1 MSNKTLILIF
11 IALLGA
17 YLLTRLLG
25 GNRESTFNPQVV
37 KVDTTLITEIH
48 LTPKAE
54 QGATII
60 LKNTPSGWTATKD
73 NQTVSTPNAKVQGLL
88 AQLSEI
94 RSERIV
100 SKSKDKWA
108 EYEVDDK
115 GSRVQVFNNK
125 KVVADFIVGA
135 FKFDQ
140 AKRSATSY
148 LRRSD
153 DESVYIVDGF
163 MSMSFNQGFNA
174 FRNSEMIK
182 LNAADVRE
190 VAVIEGGERIA
201 IAKDP
206 DDGFWYRGGMEKLDS
221 AKAAQYISQLTNVHG
236 SDYAATPA
244 TGTPM
249 KSIEITANNL
259 ASPVRVDCF
268 MQADTAKP
276 FVFNSTANPETW
288 FASDSSGVFQRI
300 FVKFDELLFIPV
312 E

>member
-11 IALLGA
+11 VALLGA

-25 GNRESTFNPQVV
+25 GNRESTFSPDVV
-37 KVDTTLITEIH
+37 KMDTTLITEIH

-54 QGATII
+54 EGATII
-60 LKNTPSGWTATKD
+60 LKSSSSGWTATKG
-73 NQTVSTPNAKVQGLL
+73 NQTVNTPDAKVQGLL
-88 AQLSEI
+88 SQLGEI

-108 EYEVDDK
+108 QYEVDDK

-125 KVVADFIVGA
+125 KVLADFIVGA

-140 AKRSATSY
+140 AKRSASSY
-148 LRRSD
+148 LRKTD
-153 DESVYIVDGF
+153 DKAVYIIDGF

-190 VAVIEGGERIA
+190 VAVIEAGERIA
-201 IAKDP
+201 IAKNAE
-206 DDGFWYRGGMEKLDS
+206 DGFWYRGGMEKLDS
-221 AKAAQYISQLTNVHG
+221 AKTAQFISQLTNIHG
-236 SDYAATPA
+236 SDYAETPA
-244 TGTPM
+244 AGTPI

-259 ASPVRVDCF
+259 TSPVRVDCF
-268 MQADTAKP
+268 VQADTAKP

-300 FVKFDELLFIPV
+300 FVKFDELLFVPV